1 MAATVGK
8 YVLKGLD
15 DAAEWISNIKFGKNA
30 DLATENDRVLVMDL
44 DGLQRQLSY
53 SRRGQEQLIEPG
65 GIIGG
70 STDAAKSQKY
80 ANFVEFAESTDQPI
94 HMPVVRADKE
104 GMLYLEDGS
113 VTLAAMRD
121 AGLTEIP
128 VMVNKADTRDIPGH
142 MLSTEGMYALS
153 SKDIPVTAPAKYKPK
168 TLTPQQQ
175 KQFNDQVEAG
185 RPAHTAK
192 SIVLGEMP
200 MDQASREARRIE
212 QGILNR
218 GYHRGSPDIKNIEPG
233 QDGFFMAEDPLVSAS
248 YPGRGGPT
256 STYELRYDDSNMLGM
271 NAFGRKWN
279 QLAEDRNL
287 DDVIIN
293 DFPVYTPDGQELKLH
308 SEMGSGVPYTGTSV
322 EDTNDLA
329 MLARGM
335 NASGVMIDNVH
346 DLGGNFQGTKNVFG
360 EMNKNL
366 LPSHKNIFDARW
378 ADFLQEYDREGG
390 TNIVSATGRG
400 IRSAIGA
407 AYDKRNKALPNI
419 LGGGT
424 AVAIGLGASD
434 SEAGIPD
441 AAAKAVNKAINV
453 RVDKKAGID
462 YADEILSGNK
472 TFETRNTDSLRPYVG
487 QRVGIA
493 RTGAGEAKA
502 LGSAEI
508 GEPIVVDEATFR
520 TMQNQHLVPPG
531 TDFDIAPGGTKYLYP
546 VSNPERF
553 DTPKDVGKGIV
564 ARKILGGG
572 AATAFGLGAS
582 DSSQAAVERLN
593 AIMEGRM
600 SPTNRSRS
608 AQAQKTI
615 TGEFPVTPTQE
626 VVYRTMSDNFDPNP
640 DVGSIT
646 GVPMNPVSQAAGNV
660 GFALQGFG
668 DRAAAAGPLGWMVG
682 TAIKDLGEISQRA
695 AYGESKATDPAMAVL
710 DILALTPGA
719 YMSQGMRT
727 AMSDKDV
734 GSMIF
739 RELLK

>member
-15 DAAEWISNIKFGKNA
+15 DAADWVSNIKFGKNA

-44 DGLQRQLSY
+44 DGLQRQLGY

-94 HMPVVRADKE
+94 HMPIVRADDE

-142 MLSTEGMYALS
+142 MLSLEGMTTLS
-153 SKDIPVTAPAKYKPK
+153 NKDVPVTAPAQYKPK

-218 GYHRGSPDIKNIEPG
+218 GYHRGSPNIKNIEPG
-233 QDGFFMAEDPLVSAS
+233 QDGFFMAEDPLVSAT
-248 YPGRGGPT
+248 YPGKGGPT
-256 STYELRYDDSNMLGM
+256 ATYELRYDSSNMLGM
-271 NAFGRKWN
+271 NTFGRKWN

-308 SEMGSGVPYTGTSV
+308 SEMRSGVPYTGTDV

-346 DLGGNFQGTKNVFG
+346 DLGGNFQGAKNVFG

-424 AVAIGLGASD
+424 AVAVGLGASD
-434 SEAGIPD
+434 SEA
-441 AAAKAVNKAINV
+441 AVNQLDSIMTGGMKTPAQQAQAVI
-453 RVDKKAGID
+453 
-462 YADEILSGNK
+462 SGKSLNRQGPTYEAVTNK
-472 TFETRNTDSLRPYVG
+472 T
-487 QRVGIA
+487 IA
-493 RTGAGEAKA
+493 DN
-502 LGSAEI
+502 L
-508 GEPIVVDEATFR
+508 
-520 TMQNQHLVPPG
+520 Q
-531 TDFDIAPGGTKYLYP
+531 
-546 VSNPERF
+546 
-553 DTPKDVGKGIV
+553 
-564 ARKILGGG
+564 
-572 AATAFGLGAS
+572 AS
-582 DSSQAAVERLN
+582 
-593 AIMEGRM
+593 
-600 SPTNRSRS
+600 
-608 AQAQKTI
+608 
-615 TGEFPVTPTQE
+615 
-626 VVYRTMSDNFDPNP
+626 P
-640 DVGSIT
+640 DVGRIQGT
-646 GVPMNPVSQAAGNV
+646 QPGILRQLAGDAA
-660 GFALQGFG
+660 FAMQDFG
-668 DRAAAAGPLGWMVG
+668 KSAQDAGPLGYLAGSAIEG
-682 TAIKDLGEISQRA
+682 TGDIAQKY
-695 AYGESKATDPAMAVL
+695 AYGESDWYDPLLLGLNVL
-710 DILALTPGA
+710 GFTPGA
-719 YMSQGMRT
+719 IMSSGMRS
-727 AMSDKDV
+727 AMNNPDDKYL
-734 GSMIF
+734 IF
-739 RELLK
+739 KELFGN